1 MLFVWRERRQLKCL
15 HVVWLAGPAPHS
27 SSSFVFICV
36 TCGWPPVWRRCVR
49 SQDRQIARSFW
60 AGPPATLWPRS
71 KMQKPKRDGGTSC
84 HSEYTH
90 PSCVCF
96 VLCFCVVVFIHCSY
110 WIVLSLSLS
119 VNLSLS
125 HLFAFFL
132 SYSCSRSL
140 FFPSFSSFFLFS
152 FLVEVE
158 HSSTVVSDYMV
169 IYIFFGGYSTWGIV
183 LHCSS
188 PLFLFCSSN
197 GTVYLHITPYLLS
210 IEVYIMRDQF
220 LACEM
225 SRDAKCRNKMI
236 ASAAEFFFLK

>member
-110 WIVLSLSLS
+110 WIVLSLSLWTS
-119 VNLSLS
+119 RFLICSLS
-125 HLFAFFL
+125 F
-132 SYSCSRSL
+132 SL
-140 FFPSFSSFFLFS
+140 TLAHALSFFLLSLLS
-152 FLVEVE
+152 FYSLSSLK
-158 HSSTVVSDYMV
+158 SSTQV
-169 IYIFFGGYSTWGIV
+169 
-183 LHCSS
+183 
-188 PLFLFCSSN
+188 PLFLIIWLYIYFLG
-197 GTVYLHITPYLLS
+197 GTLLGG
-210 IEVYIMRDQF
+210 
-220 LACEM
+220 
-225 SRDAKCRNKMI
+225 
-236 ASAAEFFFLK
+236 